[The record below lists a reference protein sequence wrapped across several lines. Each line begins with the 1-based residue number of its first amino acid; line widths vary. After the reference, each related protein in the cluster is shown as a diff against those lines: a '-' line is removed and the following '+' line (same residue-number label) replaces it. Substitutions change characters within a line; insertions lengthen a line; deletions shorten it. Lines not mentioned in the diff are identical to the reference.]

1 MMTSRRPCDLPAIL
15 LLSGVLLS
23 GCGDDNPTGPGEFP
37 DVRGQWAGRYSVTAC
52 TILSGTD
59 PFFCQDLFY
68 EGSSRFLDLQLD
80 QNRSRVSGTAWQ
92 GQVSGRVEGTVSE
105 FGIVTLEGQIGV
117 GEAATTTIEDW
128 ETVLVGDSLVGS
140 WTFLFEENTDLGLG
154 SARIEA
160 DLTLFDP
167 DVPNYMSCPVELTL
181 EQTDAAWGSGGGDC
195 QLIEDESYYDVFRGC
210 GNGRSGRDS
219 MSSPNFSS
227 AVHLRSGPAWHC
239 LLRTHGY
246 GGLHFHQPRQRG
258 RRRPRGRRAETWL
271 IVATRPG
278 GVTLGGIR
286 SPRERLEWRSC
297 GLGGSEGYVKRVTAL
312 PRTGRAAQ
320 SRSGH
325 DGRCRSS
332 STQRLGTSSSTGL
345 RQRPLSKPHRR
356 AAATPLHL
364 WDWAAERRPPSA
376 SPAIQTAHTAIRW
389 SRPGTFNVW
398 AFVV

>member
-117 GEAATTTIEDW
+117 GEAATTTIEHW

-160 DLTLFDP
+160 NLTLFDP

-181 EQTDAAWGSGGGDC
+181 EQTDAVVGLLGAGDC
-195 QLIEDESYYDVFRGC
+195 QLIEDESYYDVFSVDVATGDQVEIR
-210 GNGRSGRDS
+210 
-219 MSSPNFSS
+219 MSSPDFNPVLFIFD
-227 AVHLRSGPAWHC
+227 LD
-239 LLRTHGY
+239 
-246 GGLHFHQPRQRG
+246 QRG
-258 RRRPRGRRAETWL
+258 IACSAPTGTADCTFTNTPDDVAAVALEAVVAETWL
-271 IVATRPG
+271 IVANTAGGGDTGGYSLTTRA
-278 GVTLGGIR
+278 LGG
-286 SPRERLEWRSC
+286 
-297 GLGGSEGYVKRVTAL
+297 GGSSMDLAVQKATLSARYGIAADVAGQPQPTA
-312 PRTGRAAQ
+312 A
-320 SRSGH
+320 SGH
-325 DGRCRSS
+325 DGLVQKFINPTAWNWSVK
-332 STQRLGTSSSTGL
+332 Q
-345 RQRPLSKPHRR
+345 
-356 AAATPLHL
+356 
-364 WDWAAERRPPSA
+364 
-376 SPAIQTAHTAIRW
+376 PAFGSGR
-389 SRPGTFNVW
+389 
-398 AFVV
+398 